1 MDRLKFLSVFLFV
14 AAWLLFGTGSAILY
28 SWKLTLF
35 SVVLSFTCLGI
46 ALWFVYVSFSLFKTY
61 LE

>member
-1 MDRLKFLSVFLFV
+1 MKRLKFLSVFLFFV
-14 AAWLLFGTGSAILY
+14 AWLLFGSGAAVLY

-35 SVVLSFTCLGI
+35 SMGLSFTFLGLAI
-46 ALWFVYVSFSLFKTY
+46 WFVYVSFSLFKTY